1 MSEGDDLTTIGAPPA
16 LDLADLNKWL
26 RKGEATYGPVIAI
39 GVKGDGSATSATF
52 KYKPGQP
59 KQATIYLKA
68 DAGSAPAT
76 HIRVCNGEAFVSNDK
91 ESVVIYRAP

>member
-1 MSEGDDLTTIGAPPA
+1 MSESDDLTTIGAPPA
-16 LDLADLNKWL
+16 LDLAGLNKWL
-26 RKGEATYGPVIAI
+26 RKGEAAYGPVIAI
-39 GVKGDGSATSATF
+39 GVKSDGSATSATF

-68 DAGSAPAT
+68 DAGSVPST
-76 HIRVCNGEAFVSNDK
+76 HSRVCAGQAFISDAK